1 MMDDLKA
8 SDFAVG
14 DRFEVS
20 AEGDVHT
27 LTVHEVEELPPA
39 VRQAGAFRLL
49 FLGPPRP
56 LLPQAIYRFKGT
68 RRTDD
73 IFIVPIAADA
83 QAVRYEAIFN

>member
-1 MMDDLKA
+1 MEDLKV

-14 DRFEVS
+14 DRFEVE
-20 AEGDVHT
+20 AGGAVHI
-27 LTVHEVEELPPA
+27 LTVEQVGELPRA
-39 VRQAGAFRLL
+39 AREAGGFRLQ
-49 FLGPPRP
+49 FAGPAQP
-56 LLPQAIYRFKGT
+56 LLPQSTYSLKGS